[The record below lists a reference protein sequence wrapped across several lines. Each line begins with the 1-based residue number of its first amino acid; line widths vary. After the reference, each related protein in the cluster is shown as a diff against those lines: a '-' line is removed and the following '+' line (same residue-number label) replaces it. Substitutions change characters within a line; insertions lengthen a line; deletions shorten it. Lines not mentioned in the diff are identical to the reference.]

1 MKNLLKYIFG
11 AFALAVVSSCVK
23 TPVEPGLSEG
33 EGWLVLDYGA
43 SVGLQVETKAT
54 LEYANE
60 NNLLNFYL
68 FVFDSQGKKIY
79 GKWFDSSMLKASDDA
94 VTSANEDCWSKTQGI
109 KKTDSSGTVTEKTQT
124 HGRIKIKTKNGEN
137 YTIYALSN
145 VNADMVRIS
154 SEYLSSSVDDISD
167 IQNLVITLSQDVVS
181 RNGYFPMC
189 GKLRPVNVSGGTMST
204 SGKLVFTRLD
214 AKISFDFQ
222 IGTAPEDKQQ
232 VESFKIEKWRVVNV
246 PRKTYL
252 ASYADRG
259 ASNALGNI
267 AQAAGQSSDDFFST
281 TFVNPNYSSTSGGG
295 FSFYMLENCRDPK
308 GTGTGFHDRDKQ
320 VKDAAG
326 LNTVNPDGTLAFVY
340 ADDLSTYVEVKGWLT
355 MKLVGDSAGQILN
368 AEVVYRIHLGNFEN
382 GSFGDFNVERN
393 HSYKY
398 TITIYGVDNIRAEV
412 SRDIESEPATGGVVS
427 IARETIALCDA
438 HYVTKTLTF
447 HAKYLV
453 QPDENGIPSY
463 ENMTWRVKTP
473 FCDGQPLIA
482 ASGAE
487 IITDDCRDYKWVMFA
502 LNEKQASG
510 SYYEEKRRSWAD
522 AKTKG
527 ELMDISQLV
536 AYMRQ
541 EADKYYN
548 GTPNDFDNGKLSDGS
563 SDPLGAKICLTAF
576 VDEYYYDADPI
587 TGIKW
592 DGVADYEDR
601 WKTFVNQDNRVMSIL
616 CNSQISTDRESR
628 MTGSVVTIT
637 QNSIQTVYNT
647 DESKTDLK
655 TAWGM
660 EHRDEYAHLF
670 AYNEYNT
677 SSYYERSLG
686 NTDKSNGRYNSIKEW
701 GLPSNPG
708 TEDWSEYLD
717 EKVENDLPML
727 ATDKYYLRYSCLARN
742 RDLDGDGK
750 IDRNEI
756 RWYTASI
763 RQLVG
768 IWLGADV
775 ISSDARLYTR
785 TAEERTRNEGNTV
798 AKIKM
803 SNGVEVVDVENT
815 EFDWHQH
822 IISSTAYINSDDTY
836 NSNNPTILWAEQGC
850 TTGTLSYSMENAGA
864 YSQHPYDGT
873 DLFSVR
879 CVRNLGLPND
889 SASDAKPQDLIMV
902 TPSQSGDGSYTFDA
916 SNINPSSLRPFVNT
930 KVNGLDLDDHDEMS
944 EANRLYLNFTAAGP
958 ADAVNAA
965 NAVNGGA
972 QEINKQVTITGT
984 SSGVYCPVGYRLP
997 NQREAVVM
1005 LYYVGSPSSFFSG
1018 DTMTRT
1024 YFSFG
1029 SVPDDLIKDGYLS
1042 SRRNPKLLD
1051 HANLYRVNAE
1061 QIFLP
1066 EDKGVAAN
1074 SIRCVR
1080 DNPQ

>member
-1 MKNLLKYIFG
+1 MNRLFKYILF
-11 AFALAVVSSCVK
+11 AFTAVTVFSCVK
-23 TPVEPGLSEG
+23 APVEPGLSEG
-33 EGWLVLDYGA
+33 EGWLILDYGA
-43 SVGLQVETKAT
+43 SGDLQVETKAT

-68 FVFDSQGKKIY
+68 FVFDSGGRKIY
-79 GKWFDSSMLKASDDA
+79 GKWFDASMLKASDDA
-94 VTSANEDCWSKTQGI
+94 VTSANEDCWSKTQGTKI
-109 KKTDSSGTVTEKTQT
+109 VDAEAGTETKTQT
-124 HGRIKIKTKNGEN
+124 RGRIKIKTRNEEN

-145 VNADMVRIS
+145 INADMVRIS

-167 IQNLVITLSQDVVS
+167 IQDLVITLSQDVVS

-189 GKLRPVNVSGGTMST
+189 GKLRPVKVSGGTMRP

-214 AKISFDFQ
+214 AKINFDFQ
-222 IGTAPEDKQQ
+222 IGTAPEGKQQ

-252 ASYADRG
+252 ASYEDRSKSAG
-259 ASNALGNI
+259 NA
-267 AQAAGQSSDDFFST
+267 AEAAGQSVDDFFST
-281 TFVNPNYSSTSGGG
+281 SFVNPDYSSSTGGG
-295 FSFYMLENCRDPK
+295 FSFYMVENCRDPK

-355 MKLVGDSAGQILN
+355 MKLEGDSAGQILN
-368 AEVVYRIHLGNFEN
+368 AEVVYRIHLGNFKD

-398 TITIYGVDNIRAEV
+398 TITIYGVDKIRAEV
-412 SRDIESEPATGGVVS
+412 SSDIEDEPATGGVVS

-487 IITDDCRDYKWVMFA
+487 IITDDCRDYKWVTFA
-502 LNEKQASG
+502 LNEKQAG
-510 SYYEEKRRSWAD
+510 GNYYEEKRRSYAE
-522 AKTKG
+522 AKTNG
-527 ELMDISQLV
+527 ELKDISQLV

-548 GTPNDFDNGKLSDGS
+548 GTPNAFDNGKLSDGS
-563 SDPLGAKICLTAF
+563 DDLDGPKICLTAF

-592 DGVADYEDR
+592 DGVAGYEDR

-647 DESKTDLK
+647 DESRTDLK

-670 AYNEYNT
+670 GYNSKGYDTTEN
-677 SSYYERSLG
+677 RG

-701 GLPSNPG
+701 ELPSVSG
-708 TEDWSEYLD
+708 TADWRDYLD

-742 RDLDGDGK
+742 RDLNGDGK
-750 IDRNEI
+750 IDRDEI

-775 ISSDARLYTR
+775 VSSDARLYTR
-785 TAEERTRNEGNTV
+785 TAEERTRNEGNKV

-803 SNGVEVVDVENT
+803 NNGVEVVDVENT

-822 IISSTAYINSDDTY
+822 IISSTAFGG

-850 TTGTLSYSMENAGA
+850 ATGDMKYSMTHDKE
-864 YSQHPYDGT
+864 QDPEHPYDGT
-873 DLFSVR
+873 NLFSVR

-889 SASDAKPQDLIMV
+889 SAADVAPQDLIMA
-902 TPSQSGDGSYTFDA
+902 SQAGDGSYTFDA

-944 EANRLYLNFTAAGP
+944 EANRLYLNFTAAAP

-965 NAVNGGA
+965 ATSA
-972 QEINKQVTITGT
+972 QEINKQITITGT

-1005 LYYVGSPSSFFSG
+1005 LYYVDSPSSFFYERA
-1018 DTMTRT
+1018 MTRT

-1029 SVPDDLIKDGYLS
+1029 SVPDDLIADGYLS
-1042 SRRNPKLLD
+1042 SRRNPELLE

-1066 EDKGVAAN
+1066 EDSSYWSNRTQQPSVPAN

>member
-1 MKNLLKYIFG
+1 MDRLLKYILF
-11 AFALAVVSSCVK
+11 AFTALALLSCVK

-33 EGWLVLDYGA
+33 EGWLIMDYGA
-43 SVGLQVETKAT
+43 SGELQVETKAT

-60 NNLLNFYL
+60 NNLRNFYL
-68 FVFDSQGKKIY
+68 FVFDDSGKKIY
-79 GKWFDSSMLKASDDA
+79 GKWFDDSMLKASDEA
-94 VTSANEDCWSKTQGI
+94 VTSANEDCWSMTPGT
-109 KKTDSSGTVTEKTQT
+109 KKTVSGTEIKTQT
-124 HGRIKIKTKNGEN
+124 HGRIKIKTKNGKN
-137 YTIYALSN
+137 YTVYALSN
-145 VNADMVRIS
+145 INADMVRIS

-167 IQNLVITLSQDVVS
+167 IQELVITLSQDVVS

-204 SGKLVFTRLD
+204 SGSLVFTRLD

-222 IGTAPEDKQQ
+222 IGTASEGKQQ

-259 ASNALGNI
+259 ESNALGNI
-267 AQAAGQSSDDFFST
+267 ARAAGQSSSDFFST
-281 TFVNPNYSSTSGGG
+281 AFVVPDYSSSTGGG
-295 FSFYMLENCRDPK
+295 FSFYMVENCRDPK
-308 GTGTGFHDRDKQ
+308 GTGAGFHDRDKQ
-320 VKDAAG
+320 VKDATG

-355 MKLVGDSAGQILN
+355 MKLNNDSAGQILN

-398 TITIYGVDNIRAEV
+398 TITIYGVDKIRAEV
-412 SRDIESEPATGGVVS
+412 RDDIESEPATGGVVS

-453 QPDENGIPSY
+453 QWDENGIPSY

-548 GTPNDFDNGKLSDGS
+548 GTPNDFDNGKLSNGTD
-563 SDPLGAKICLTAF
+563 DPLGAKICLTAF

-592 DGVADYEDR
+592 DGVEGYEDR

-637 QNSIQTVYNT
+637 QNSIQTVYDT
-647 DESKTDLK
+647 DESKTSLK

-670 AYNEYNT
+670 DYNSDNYNT
-677 SSYYERSLG
+677 TANRG
-686 NTDKSNGRYNSIKEW
+686 NTDPSNGRYNSIKEW
-701 GLPSNPG
+701 GLPSTPG
-708 TEDWSEYLD
+708 TGYWSTYLN
-717 EKVENDLPML
+717 EEVENDLPML

-742 RDLDGDGK
+742 RDLNGNGK
-750 IDRNEI
+750 IDRDEI

-775 ISSDARLYTR
+775 VSSDARLYTR
-785 TAEERTRNEGNTV
+785 TAEERARNEGNTV

-803 SNGVEVVDVENT
+803 SNGVEVVDVEKT
-815 EFDWHQH
+815 KFDWHQH
-822 IISSTAYINSDDTY
+822 IISSTAFGG

-850 TTGTLSYSMENAGA
+850 ATGDMKYSMTHDKK
-864 YSQHPYDGT
+864 QDLDHPYDGT

-965 NAVNGGA
+965 ASSA
-972 QEINKQVTITGT
+972 QEINKQITIKGT

-1029 SVPDDLIKDGYLS
+1029 SVPDDLIADGYLS

-1066 EDKGVAAN
+1066 EDNGVTAN

>member
-33 EGWLVLDYGA
+33 EGWLILDYGA
-43 SVGLQVETKAT
+43 SGELQVETKAT

-60 NNLLNFYL
+60 NNLRNFYL
-68 FVFDSQGKKIY
+68 FVFDDSGKKIY
-79 GKWFDSSMLKASDDA
+79 GKWFDDSMLKASDSD
-94 VTSANEDCWSKTQGI
+94 VTSADEDCWSKTQGI

-124 HGRIKIKTKNGEN
+124 HGRIKIKTKNGKN

-167 IQNLVITLSQDVVS
+167 IQDLVITLSQDVVS

-189 GKLRPVNVSGGTMST
+189 GKLHPVNVSGGTMS
-204 SGKLVFTRLD
+204 SKGDLVFTRLD

-222 IGTAPEDKQQ
+222 IGTASGSKQQ
-232 VESFKIEKWRVVNV
+232 VESFKIEKWRVVNA

-281 TFVNPNYSSTSGGG
+281 AFVVPDYSSSTGGG

-355 MKLVGDSAGQILN
+355 MKLNNDSAGQILN

-398 TITIYGVDNIRAEV
+398 TITIYGVDKIRAEV
-412 SRDIESEPATGGVVS
+412 SSDIESEPATGGVVS

-447 HAKYLV
+447 HAKYLT

-502 LNEKQASG
+502 LNEKQSDG
-510 SYYEEKRRSWAD
+510 SYYVEKRRSWAD
-522 AKTKG
+522 AMNSGK
-527 ELMDISQLV
+527 LMDISQLV

-548 GTPNDFDNGKLSDGS
+548 GTPNDFDNGKLSDGTT
-563 SDPLGAKICLTAF
+563 DPDGEKICLTAF

-670 AYNEYNT
+670 GYNSNDYNT
-677 SSYYERSLG
+677 TENRG
-686 NTDKSNGRYNSIKEW
+686 NTDLSNGRYNSIKEW
-701 GLPSNPG
+701 KLTPG
-708 TEDWSEYLD
+708 TSVWKTYLN
-717 EKVENDLPML
+717 EEVENELPML

-742 RDLDGDGK
+742 RDLNGNGK
-750 IDRNEI
+750 IDRDEI

-775 ISSDARLYTR
+775 VSSDARLYTR
-785 TAEERTRNEGNTV
+785 TAEERTRNTGNEKVTTT
-798 AKIKM
+798 I
-803 SNGVEVVDVENT
+803 NGVTVVDVEKT
-815 EFDWHQH
+815 LFDWHQH
-822 IISSTAYINSDDTY
+822 IISSTAFGS

-850 TTGTLSYSMENAGA
+850 ATGDMKYSMTHDKKQDPE
-864 YSQHPYDGT
+864 HPYDGT

-972 QEINKQVTITGT
+972 QEINKQITITGT

-1005 LYYVGSPSSFFSG
+1005 LYYVDDPSSFFSG

-1029 SVPDDLIKDGYLS
+1029 SVPYDLIKDGYLS

-1066 EDKGVAAN
+1066 EDNGVAAN